1 MTAEQRFFE
10 SILAKASPGW
20 DVTLAPHM
28 QPGQMD
34 LASLNVRVYVL
45 DTSSGWTAAGC
56 MAVSAFDQAKA
67 LAKSN
72 PLGAAAVCDA
82 AGQMIATL
90 SKADTGGDAPE
101 VVQCLQIT
109 TAALTTTKVFEL
121 VKPRGLAGHW
131 LYMVYRCLD
140 ASVVA
145 RPMYFNAA
153 APGLIDFA
161 ELAGMARHIAQQDL
175 ANANGSVARAIKKGG
190 GALLASAFV

>member
-1 MTAEQRFFE
+1 MTAERRFFE
-10 SILAKASPGW
+10 SILAKASPSW

-34 LASLNVRVYVL
+34 MASLDVRVYVL

-56 MAVSAFDQAKA
+56 MAVSAFDYAKA

-72 PLGAAAVCDA
+72 PQGAAGVCDA
-82 AGQMIATL
+82 AGQLIAAL

-101 VVQCLQIT
+101 VGQCIQAT
-109 TAALTTTKVFEL
+109 AAALTTTKTFEL
-121 VKPRGLAGHW
+121 VQPRGLAGHW

-145 RPMYFNAA
+145 RPMYFSAA

-161 ELAGMARHIAQQDL
+161 ELAGIARHIAQQDM
-175 ANANGSVARAIKKGG
+175 ANAHGAVGLAVKKGG
-190 GALLASAFV
+190 GALLASAFI